1 MGQSLLCFGV
11 GGGLRRRVSRRG
23 GLVRKG
29 GGGALPAQIRRLPLP
44 ALVTFMTSSLESTVF
59 QERET
64 RFKSRLCYMEIKP
77 KK

>member
-1 MGQSLLCFGV
+1 M
-11 GGGLRRRVSRRG
+11 RRRVSRRG

-44 ALVTFMTSSLESTVF
+44 ALVTFSLESTVF

>member
-1 MGQSLLCFGV
+1 M
-11 GGGLRRRVSRRG
+11 RT
-23 GLVRKG
+23 G

-44 ALVTFMTSSLESTVF
+44 ALMTSSLEGTGF